1 MSYPTPQSDF
11 SMSRPLA
18 ERLAAPRD
26 VVRARANSLSARW
39 SKDAAS
45 SRQAH
50 AFDDIVELNAHMLKD
65 IGAPSWLISRAIAR
79 RGAQHAAFQ
88 EAGTTTLTHV
98 GVTHWWARLLMVAGV
113 AFAAAWVWDVPTAS
127 ADKISVQAP
136 TEGVFTGKFDRGVP
150 VYRLPSITV
159 VANRNIEP
167 TRRSAQTR
175 SVDRARSLAQG
186 AARAG

>member
-1 MSYPTPQSDF
+1 
-11 SMSRPLA
+11 
-18 ERLAAPRD
+18 
-26 VVRARANSLSARW
+26 
-39 SKDAAS
+39 
-45 SRQAH
+45 
-50 AFDDIVELNAHMLKD
+50 
-65 IGAPSWLISRAIAR
+65 
-79 RGAQHAAFQ
+79 
-88 EAGTTTLTHV
+88 
-98 GVTHWWARLLMVAGV
+98 MVAGV

-159 VANRNIEP
+159 LANRNAEP
-167 TRRSAQTR
+167 ARRSAQAR